1 MLDKRGV
8 ELLEQR
14 VNNELA
20 GRIYSAPSLVL

>member
-1 MLDKRGV
+1 MLDKRVV

-20 GRIYSAPSLVL
+20 GRIYSASSLVL

>member
-1 MLDKRGV
+1 MLDKRVV
-8 ELLEQR
+8 ELLKQR